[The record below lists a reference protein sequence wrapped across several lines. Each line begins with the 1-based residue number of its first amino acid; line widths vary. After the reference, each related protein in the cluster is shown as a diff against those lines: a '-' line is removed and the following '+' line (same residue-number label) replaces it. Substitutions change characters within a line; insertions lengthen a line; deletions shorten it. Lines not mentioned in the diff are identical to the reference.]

1 MSLWKSS
8 RLHSRAECRPTPCEY
23 VHVQRFS
30 HGLHTVQ
37 EECLLHNKHSRSAR
51 PPDRSQTK
59 REDTFF
65 LVVLCNFPLGNFR
78 HDCSTRWE
86 RFHIPEY
93 ILGKPVKLLLL
104 SCGGWSPALSAHYQ
118 HLVSQLEEQR
128 PLSLCIICVCVC
140 VSGGDCGL
148 VPSWKMP
155 RCSSCLCPRREITAA
170 VEVLC
175 GGYTQEEKVHKNPDI
190 NLFNP
195 LPLIFHYVPSVVE
208 EALNV
213 CHRYKQAPGELQTHT
228 HTLSAAFYFSHTN
241 VCLFFVL
248 FVVVVISSFRCCT
261 SEHTVCIHVC
271 ACVCL

>member
-1 MSLWKSS
+1 MSLWKSR

-140 VSGGDCGL
+140 VCLGETVGWFQ
-148 VPSWKMP
+148 VE
-155 RCSSCLCPRREITAA
+155 RCLGA
-170 VEVLC
+170 
-175 GGYTQEEKVHKNPDI
+175 
-190 NLFNP
+190 
-195 LPLIFHYVPSVVE
+195 LPV
-208 EALNV
+208 
-213 CHRYKQAPGELQTHT
+213 
-228 HTLSAAFYFSHTN
+228 
-241 VCLFFVL
+241 FVL
-248 FVVVVISSFRCCT
+248 DVRLQLLWKFCAGATRRRRKCIKTQTSIFSIRCLLSFIMC
-261 SEHTVCIHVC
+261 HLLLKKH
-271 ACVCL
+271 

>member
-23 VHVQRFS
+23 VHVRRFS

-51 PPDRSQTK
+51 PSDRSQTK

-140 VSGGDCGL
+140 VCVWGRLWVGSKLKDA
-148 VPSWKMP
+148 S
-155 RCSSCLCPRREITAA
+155 
-170 VEVLC
+170 
-175 GGYTQEEKVHKNPDI
+175 
-190 NLFNP
+190 
-195 LPLIFHYVPSVVE
+195 
-208 EALNV
+208 
-213 CHRYKQAPGELQTHT
+213 
-228 HTLSAAFYFSHTN
+228 
-241 VCLFFVL
+241 VL
-248 FVVVVISSFRCCT
+248 FLSLSSTWDYSCCG
-261 SEHTVCIHVC
+261 SSVRGLHAGGER
-271 ACVCL
+271 A